1 MAMRTVPI
9 VKCGYLVANM
19 PFKIIWWGKRIRKN
33 IEERSRTK
41 KHLTAFGL
49 PGKVLH
55 TVRIII
61 DIPAL
66 VPSEDDVPSLV
77 AEDSV
82 PSLGLQVYDAGGI
95 EFGTIE
101 LRSEELWF
109 ELACCW
115 QRETGTIL
123 LPPEGTHLSTTA
135 AELQD
140 EILTAVVLVEKGSS
154 EQRRGLIPRLW
165 PSAP

>member
-1 MAMRTVPI
+1 MLTTQIDSEIMA
-9 VKCGYLVANM
+9 KCSIALEDD
-19 PFKIIWWGKRIRKN
+19 P
-33 IEERSRTK
+33 T
-41 KHLTAFGL
+41 LL
-49 PGKVLH
+49 PEDFSH
-55 TVRIII
+55 TVRINM

-66 VPSEDDVPSLV
+66 VLSEDDVPSLV

-82 PSLGLQVYDAGGI
+82 PSLGLQVYDAGGT

-101 LRSEELWF
+101 LRPEELWS

-140 EILTAVVLVEKGSS
+140 EILTAVVLVENRSS
-154 EQRRGLIPRLW
+154 EERRRLIPRLW

>member
-1 MAMRTVPI
+1 M
-9 VKCGYLVANM
+9 
-19 PFKIIWWGKRIRKN
+19 
-33 IEERSRTK
+33 
-41 KHLTAFGL
+41 
-49 PGKVLH
+49 
-55 TVRIII
+55 

-82 PSLGLQVYDAGGI
+82 PSLGLQVYDAGGT

-101 LRSEELWF
+101 LRPEELWS

-154 EQRRGLIPRLW
+154 EQRRRLIPRLW